1 MYQQRDHLKADHLMT
16 GASSLR
22 LEIACSLYHKLKEFL
37 RIIDGQRIL
46 RWQPRSPGNWREPT
60 FQEFINHYNIKII

>member
-1 MYQQRDHLKADHLMT
+1 MYQKRDHIKADQLLT

-22 LEIACSLYHKLKEFL
+22 LEIACSLYHKLKAFL
-37 RIIDGQRIL
+37 RIIDGQRQL

-60 FQEFINHYNIKII
+60 FQEFIKHYNIKII

>member
-1 MYQQRDHLKADHLMT
+1 MDQQHDQIKPDHLIT

-22 LEIACSLYHKLKEFL
+22 LDIACSLYHKLKEFL
-37 RIIDGQRIL
+37 RIIDGQRQL
-46 RWQPRSPGNWREPT
+46 RWQPRSEGSWREPT